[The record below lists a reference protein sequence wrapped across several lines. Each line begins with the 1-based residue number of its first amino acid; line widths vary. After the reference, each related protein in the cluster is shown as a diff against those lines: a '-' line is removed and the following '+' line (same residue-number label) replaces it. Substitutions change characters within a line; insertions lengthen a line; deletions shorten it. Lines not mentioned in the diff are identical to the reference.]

1 MPWLL
6 MTMCQVQAVISVIL
20 FMGVWP
26 WPGATYELI
35 GEASSYIE
43 FWSSGHAPLLLI
55 ASATMSYI
63 CFATVKGINWSR
75 WANLLCWSAA
85 IIFFN
90 YGTMTGLMIGG
101 IFIFGLWCYLFK
113 SAGVNGYYHGLGE
126 ENQQGQAS

>member
-1 MPWLL
+1 L
-6 MTMCQVQAVISVIL
+6 TCRVSHYFINVQCGNEITNRINKEVFFINTKNALAIDDYV
-20 FMGVWP
+20 
-26 WPGATYELI
+26 
-35 GEASSYIE
+35 
-43 FWSSGHAPLLLI
+43 LLI

-63 CFATVKGINWSR
+63 CFATIKGINWSR

-101 IFIFGLWCYLFK
+101 IFIFGLWYYLFK